1 MADKISKKEL
11 VQFALTVAEQLP
23 KITSNPIIKAVA
35 DKAGLSDM
43 ISKLNN
49 MSKDDFKS
57 GASEVFQGAIPPDRV
72 INHDSDL
79 RYVLDNIK
87 FRNTVLDFKWRYE
100 IAPHYGVYDDHGIDM
115 PTQDGWEISA
125 SFERPDTHTGRAGRG
140 VGRPLFIAR
149 GATETAVFFSVIV
162 LLELLIKH
170 EMMEGIEF
178 LRSDGKYV
186 RPLYPHTSVHALM
199 SLQTPDQTFVD

>member
-35 DKAGLSDM
+35 DKAGLADM
-43 ISKLNN
+43 IGKLNS
-49 MSKDDFKS
+49 MSKDDPKS
-57 GASEVFQGAIPPDRV
+57 EPAVSPVDIPPDRV
-72 INHDSDL
+72 MNHGSDL
-79 RYVLDNIK
+79 RYVLDHIK
-87 FRNTVLDFKWRYE
+87 FRNTVLDFKWEYK
-100 IAPHYGVYDDHGIDM
+100 IAPHYGVYDDHGVDM

-149 GATETAVFFSVIV
+149 GATETAVFFSVSV

-170 EMMEGIEF
+170 EMMEGLSY
-178 LRSDGKYV
+178 LRHDGKYV
-186 RPLYPHTSVHALM
+186 RPIYPHSSIHQLM
-199 SLQTPDQTFVD
+199 SIQSPDPTFVD